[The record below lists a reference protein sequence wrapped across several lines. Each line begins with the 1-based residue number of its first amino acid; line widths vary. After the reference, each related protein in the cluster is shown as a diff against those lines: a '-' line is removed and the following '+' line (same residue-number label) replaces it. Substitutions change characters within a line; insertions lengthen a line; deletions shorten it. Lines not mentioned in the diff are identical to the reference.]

1 MTITMM
7 TASSSAHLSR
17 VDAGKYVCE
26 GEDDRRWRRG
36 IDHHAPRAHT
46 DTWPAAAAPAEPPAI
61 DFTSEFHADC
71 DADTLE
77 ITEFMML

>member
-1 MTITMM
+1 MRGKTIAAGVV
-7 TASSSAHLSR
+7 AS
-17 VDAGKYVCE
+17 
-26 GEDDRRWRRG
+26 
-36 IDHHAPRAHT
+36 ITTRATGTHGYL
-46 DTWPAAAAPAEPPAI
+46 AAAAPAKPPAI